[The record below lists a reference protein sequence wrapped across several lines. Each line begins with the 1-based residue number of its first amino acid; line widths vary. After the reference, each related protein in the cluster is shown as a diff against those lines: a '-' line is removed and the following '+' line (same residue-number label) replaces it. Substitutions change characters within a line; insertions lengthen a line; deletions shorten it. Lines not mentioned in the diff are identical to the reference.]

1 MILYPFDYTYAKL
14 IKYTVLFTFY
24 LAWYM
29 NIFYNL
35 LINSYNFIVIM
46 LAIACNITIKKN
58 NFTTEN
64 YNKKKYLKS
73 IYSCANC

>member
-1 MILYPFDYTYAKL
+1 MLMILYPFDYTYAKL
-14 IKYTVLFTFY
+14 NKYTVLFTFY

-46 LAIACNITIKKN
+46 LAIACNITIKN
-58 NFTTEN
+58 NNLTTEN
-64 YNKKKYLKS
+64 YNKKKILKIYL
-73 IYSCANC
+73 